1 MKLQKYEEDEKLV
14 KYRRKLTNWWKEI
27 EEVDRLNRIEEFEN
41 LIGEYILEHRE
52 LTLKEIDVLVDLV
65 DFVKNK

>member
-14 KYRRKLTNWWKEI
+14 KHRRKLTNWWKEI

>member
-14 KYRRKLTNWWKEI
+14 KHRRKLRNWWKEI

-41 LIGEYILEHRE
+41 LIGEYILEHKE

>member
-14 KYRRKLTNWWKEI
+14 KHRRKLTNWWKEI

-41 LIGEYILEHRE
+41 LIVEYILEHKE
-52 LTLKEIDVLVDLV
+52 LTLNEIDVLVDLV
-65 DFVKNK
+65 NYVKNK

>member
-14 KYRRKLTNWWKEI
+14 KHRRKLTNWWKEI

-41 LIGEYILEHRE
+41 LIGEYILEHKE
-52 LTLKEIDVLVDLV
+52 LTLNEIDVLVDLV
-65 DFVKNK
+65 NYVKNK